1 MDGRLDIIYLTR
13 SQVIETYSKTID
25 YSGGGTKSTLNE
37 RLLDDIL
44 DQVHN
49 DDLNPAFEDK
59 LTCLVYAINRNHVFG
74 DGNKRLSI
82 SVGALFLLLNGYM
95 SCTNRYMAEMENI
108 SHHLAAGKIDKDLLH
123 DVLSSILNGETD
135 YEEGLKL
142 RYLEAISDGGIG
154 MTNNMVNIHK
164 LSIKPSSQKKIV
176 FISYCWENK
185 EHTAWVRQLAEDLSP
200 YFKIRLD
207 QKLPLGME
215 LNRFMENSVAT
226 SDKVLVITTPE
237 YKDRADNRKRGVGYE
252 TSLITDDLVNDQNR
266 IKFIPIIR
274 KGTKEESFPRY
285 LGSRKGL
292 DMTDD
297 SSYIDQLEVLVTNLM
312 DY

>member
-1 MDGRLDIIYLTR
+1 MEHRLDIIYLTH
-13 SQVIETYSKTID
+13 SQVIETYSKIID
-25 YSGGGTKSTLNE
+25 YSGGDTKSALNE
-37 RLLDDIL
+37 ELLDAIL
-44 DQVHN
+44 NQVQN
-49 DDLNPAFEDK
+49 DDENPAFEDK
-59 LTCLVYAINRNHVFG
+59 LTCLVYAINRNRVFG

-108 SHHLAAGKIDKDLLH
+108 SNHLATGKIDKELLH
-123 DVLSSILNGETD
+123 DVLSSILNGDSD

-154 MTNNMVNIHK
+154 MKDDMANIHK
-164 LSIKPSSQKKIV
+164 LSIKPSSKKKVV

-226 SDKVLVITTPE
+226 SDKVLVIATPE
-237 YKDRADNRKRGVGYE
+237 YKDRADQRKRGVGYE
-252 TSLITDDLVNDQNR
+252 TSLITDDLVNDKNC

-297 SSYIDQLEVLVTNLM
+297 SCYIAQLEELVTNLM
-312 DY
+312 EY